1 MQTLPIKIFINLLN
15 DMSFFLTFFI
25 GVELI
30 YSVVLVSGVQQSES
44 YIYIHMHIFIHSFS
58 DTFPIL
64 VITVYWI
71 EVPVLYSVSHSVVSD
86 SLPPRGL

>member
-44 YIYIHMHIFIHSFS
+44 FMYTYIYVYVHPFFLDS
-58 DTFPIL
+58 FPIFFS
-64 VITVYWI
+64 TFI
-71 EVPVLYSVSHSVVSD
+71 EYRLEFTVLYSRFLLVI
-86 SLPPRGL
+86 